1 MTTVLTKRARELR
14 TAMTDAE
21 RALWRMLRDRK
32 LGARFRR
39 QAPIGP
45 YIADFVCLE
54 RKLVLEVDGG
64 QHAESEY
71 DVARD
76 DWFRERGYRVLR
88 FWNHEVLANLANVSE
103 AIYDA
108 LQGPP
113 P

>member
-45 YIADFVCLE
+45 FIADFVCLE
-54 RKLVLEVDGG
+54 RRLVLEVDGG
-64 QHAESEY
+64 QHAENEH
-71 DVARD
+71 DLARD
-76 DWFRERGYRVLR
+76 AWFRELGDRVLR
-88 FWNHEVLANLANVSE
+88 FWNHEVLGNTAGVSE

-108 LQGPP
+108 LQDPP